1 VRRML
6 GLCVVALLACAAPA
20 AAAPTGPLSQ
30 NGRWITDAKG
40 RVAIMHGV
48 NMVSKRP
55 PYAPATTGFDED
67 DARFLRREGF
77 DTVRLG
83 VIYAGV
89 EPQPGR
95 YSQAYLDQIQ
105 ATADALAKA
114 DVFYQLD
121 FHQDLYNERFEG
133 EGWPDWAVQDDGLPA
148 APKTGFPN
156 NYLLMPALSRA
167 FDHFWA
173 NDPGPGGVGLQDRYA
188 EAWRQVATR
197 FRGKPHNMGYDLLN
211 EPWPGTG
218 WQACANT
225 EGCPVFDR
233 EKLTPFSQRVY
244 NQIRR
249 ADPRGIVWY
258 EPNVI
263 FNNGPKSHHGAIG
276 PKTGLSFHVYCLAGG
291 ATAPAD
297 PTEAAPREAR
307 CDTLERLPF
316 TSAED
321 QARRTD
327 STLLLSEFG
336 ATDDLDQIQRVVRN
350 AEESMMSWQYW
361 HYCPCADPT
370 TTGSGSAQA
379 LVLDPAKPPTGDN
392 VVAKKLAVL
401 SRAYPQAVAG
411 TPERYRFDA
420 QRKRFDMAYSTARV
434 GGGGFA
440 RRADTQ
446 VFVPSRHFT
455 RGYDVTVSGGE
466 AISKPSSPHL
476 VVRNCTGR
484 PKVTIA
490 VAAGTGARRADCRAP
505 RYGPARFKLKV
516 SPRRVRAGR
525 RVRLRVRATEGRTP
539 VRGVRVRF
547 GRHLVRTDRRGRATI
562 RTRVRRPGRYKVRAR
577 KAGYR
582 RVVVRV
588 RALRRR

>member
-1 VRRML
+1 MRRVL
-6 GLCVVALLACAAPA
+6 LCAVALLATAAPA

-55 PYAPATTGFDED
+55 PYAPVTTGFGED

-83 VIYAGV
+83 LIYAGV
-89 EPQPGR
+89 EPSPGR
-95 YSQAYLDQIQ
+95 YSEAYLRQIRQ
-105 ATADALAKA
+105 TADALAKA

-148 APKTGFPN
+148 EPKNGFPN

-167 FDHFWA
+167 FDHFWN

-197 FRGKPHNMGYDLLN
+197 FRGQPYNMGYDLLN

-225 EGCPVFDR
+225 EGCPEFDR
-233 EKLTPFSQRVY
+233 EKLTPFSQRIY

-276 PKTGLSFHVYCLAGG
+276 PKTGLSFHVYCLGGG

-297 PTEAAPREAR
+297 PTEAAQREAR
-307 CDTLERLPF
+307 CDPLERLPF

-321 QARRTD
+321 QAKRTD

-336 ATDDLDQIQRVVRN
+336 ATDDLDQIRRVVRN
-350 AEESMMSWQYW
+350 AEETMMSWQYW

-370 TTGSGSAQA
+370 TTGSGSTQA
-379 LVLDPAKPPTGDN
+379 LVLDPGEAAHG
-392 VVAKKLAVL
+392 
-401 SRAYPQAVAG
+401 R
-411 TPERYRFDA
+411 
-420 QRKRFDMAYSTARV
+420 QR
-434 GGGGFA
+434 GGQEA
-440 RRADTQ
+440 RRAQPRLPAGGGRHARALPLRRRAQAVRHDLLHPAGGRGRVRPPGRHAGVRAQ
-446 VFVPSRHFT
+446 PPLHARLRRQRERAARRSRSPARRT
-455 RGYDVTVSGGE
+455 W
-466 AISKPSSPHL
+466 SSATAP
-476 VVRNCTGR
+476 
-484 PKVTIA
+484 
-490 VAAGTGARRADCRAP
+490 GARRSR
-505 RYGPARFKLKV
+505 
-516 SPRRVRAGR
+516 SP
-525 RVRLRVRATEGRTP
+525 
-539 VRGVRVRF
+539 
-547 GRHLVRTDRRGRATI
+547 
-562 RTRVRRPGRYKVRAR
+562 
-577 KAGYR
+577 
-582 RVVVRV
+582 
-588 RALRRR
+588 

>member
-1 VRRML
+1 ML
-6 GLCVVALLACAAPA
+6 CTAALLTAVVAAPA

-30 NGRWITDAKG
+30 NSRWITDAHG

-55 PYAPATTGFDED
+55 PYAPVTTGFGDD

-83 VIYAGV
+83 LIYAGV
-89 EPQPGR
+89 EPTPGR
-95 YSQAYLDQIQ
+95 YSEAYLKQIQ
-105 ATADALAKA
+105 QTADALSKA
-114 DVFYQLD
+114 GVFYQLD

-148 APKTGFPN
+148 EPKNGFPN

-167 FDHFWA
+167 FDHFWN
-173 NDPGPGGVGLQDRYA
+173 NDPGPGGVGLQDRYG
-188 EAWRQVATR
+188 EAWRHVATR
-197 FRGKPHNMGYDLLN
+197 FRGQKHNMGYDLLN
-211 EPWPGTG
+211 EPWPGSG

-225 EGCPVFDR
+225 EGCPDFDR
-233 EKLTPFSQRVY
+233 NKLTPFSQRMY

-276 PKTGLSFHVYCLAGG
+276 AKTGLSFHVYCLGGG
-291 ATAPAD
+291 ATAPAN
-297 PTEAAPREAR
+297 PSEAAEREAR
-307 CDTLERLPF
+307 CDPLERLPF

-321 QARRTD
+321 QAKRTD

-336 ATDDLDQIQRVVRN
+336 ATDDLDQIRRVVRN
-350 AEESMMSWQYW
+350 AEETMMSWQYW

-370 TTGSGSAQA
+370 TTGSGSTQA
-379 LVLDPAKPPTGDN
+379 LVLDPAKPPAGDN

-420 QRKRFDMAYSTARV
+420 ERKRFDMTYSTARV
-434 GGGGFA
+434 GGGSFK

-446 VFVPSRHFT
+446 VFVPGRHYT
-455 RGYDVTVSGGE
+455 RGYDVQVSGGE
-466 AISKPSSPHL
+466 AISAPSSPHL

-484 PKVTIA
+484 AKVTIA
-490 VAAGTGARRADCRAP
+490 VTAGSGGRRADCHAP
-505 RYGPARFKLKV
+505 RYGAQRFRLRV
-516 SPRRVRAGR
+516 SPRRLRAGR
-525 RVRLRVRATEGRTP
+525 PVRLRLRATTGGSP
-539 VRGVRVRF
+539 LRGVRIRF
-547 GRHLVRTDRRGRATI
+547 GRQLVRTDRRGRAVI
-562 RTRVRRPGRYKVRAR
+562 RTRVRRAGRYKVRAR
-577 KAGYR
+577 KPGYR
-582 RVVVRV
+582 RAVVRV
-588 RALRRR
+588 RALPRR